1 LVVDNA
7 AALTLEFQELLDLL
21 ESVSLS
27 LFHRCDN
34 LRRSC
39 GSGSEEHRRSVRLG
53 LRDQEWLL
61 NGADELVAGH
71 GDGRRRDHHLRC
83 VSNLLL
89 SHLFA
94 LFGLL
99 LDSLVKGSDLLFVIH
114 VLSGFLNVFK
124 VGKLLKREAEA
135 FESTEVGTDQNS
147 EEYETKY
154 GPTISVVSIL
164 SSMTALASM
173 PAPLTVVTFASSV
186 SMVVS
191 SVFTE
196 VSTGLFLK
204 LLSLSKVELFFK
216 ELIVGSLS
224 SRSGFLHLVGVR
236 DELSGT
242 L

>member
-34 LRRSC
+34 LRSSC

-89 SHLFA
+89 NYLFA

-99 LDSLVKGSDLLFVIH
+99 LDGQVEGSNLLFIVH
-114 VLSGFLNVFK
+114 VLSGSLNC
-124 VGKLLKREAEA
+124 L
-135 FESTEVGTDQNS
+135 Q
-147 EEYETKY
+147 
-154 GPTISVVSIL
+154 VS
-164 SSMTALASM
+164 
-173 PAPLTVVTFASSV
+173 
-186 SMVVS
+186 
-191 SVFTE
+191 
-196 VSTGLFLK
+196 
-204 LLSLSKVELFFK
+204 
-216 ELIVGSLS
+216 
-224 SRSGFLHLVGVR
+224 
-236 DELSGT
+236 
-242 L
+242 